1 MRAFRG
7 SWASVV
13 TERASGGRTTSR
25 ALTALARSCVGA
37 ARRRYR
43 AKPPAAP
50 KVGGEHAPPRLS
62 NAPPSLARSQTCE
75 ASRRAG
81 APPLAKTHKQKRARH
96 TLVVPQLVRP
106 SFACALRAHAYLLVA
121 RMWGLVGPTPLWR
134 PFGFVNCLI
143 RQVTNRPSVHAC
155 DMLSHTGGGTSTV
168 APDPER
174 RPSRPTVQLLASH
187 QPLQRMHAMQSSLNQ
202 SAIRTR
208 R

>member
-1 MRAFRG
+1 MPQ
-7 SWASVV
+7 
-13 TERASGGRTTSR
+13 RTPSS
-25 ALTALARSCVGA
+25 LQV
-37 ARRRYR
+37 RRRR
-43 AKPPAAP
+43 DCMPNHQSSAHPILPVP
-50 KVGGEHAPPRLS
+50 G
-62 NAPPSLARSQTCE
+62 T
-75 ASRRAG
+75 
-81 APPLAKTHKQKRARH
+81 RH

-187 QPLQRMHAMQSSLNQ
+187 QPLQRMHAHAIIAQSVRHTD
-202 SAIRTR
+202 SAIERKESHLPSGPASCGTAISTGRPRSR
-208 R
+208 RATARSASLISWKREGTSAGFDSEGT

>member
-1 MRAFRG
+1 M
-7 SWASVV
+7 
-13 TERASGGRTTSR
+13 
-25 ALTALARSCVGA
+25 L
-37 ARRRYR
+37 
-43 AKPPAAP
+43 
-50 KVGGEHAPPRLS
+50 
-62 NAPPSLARSQTCE
+62 
-75 ASRRAG
+75 SRRDAIATLAYSGCPVRAG
-81 APPLAKTHKQKRARH
+81 QVVPHFTPCCVRDLLAKHTSVLRLTNHQSSAHPILPDPGTRH